1 MREDEGF
8 LAAHGVHGL
17 SVHPGHWMGATE
29 GDRGHIKTGRIGS
42 LKINFLCEEMSAA
55 AGTSSKLAE
64 AAAAT

>member
-1 MREDEGF
+1 
-8 LAAHGVHGL
+8 
-17 SVHPGHWMGATE
+17 MGATE